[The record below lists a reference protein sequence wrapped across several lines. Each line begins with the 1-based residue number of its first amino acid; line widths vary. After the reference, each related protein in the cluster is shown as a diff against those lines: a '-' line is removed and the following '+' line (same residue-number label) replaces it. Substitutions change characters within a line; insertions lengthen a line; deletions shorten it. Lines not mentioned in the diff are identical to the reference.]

1 MGIHERPD
9 LPTIMRDIVNRDA
22 VNPHHWERTYELYS
36 ITPEQ
41 VSEAVEAERK
51 NRADVELLRRR
62 EPEHGE

>member
-1 MGIHERPD
+1 MIGRPD
-9 LPTIMRDIVNRDA
+9 LSNIMRDIINLDA
-22 VNPHHWERTYELYS
+22 VNPHHWSRTYELYS

-41 VSEAVEAERK
+41 VSEAVETERK